1 MSSIEIALKALNFHW
16 KPKHLNPIAEN
27 IVFKKR
33 NVSFLAMNALFR
45 TKNYELEYDEP
56 PFEKSYMIRNF
67 VEVLPNDALRQRA
80 EILTA
85 IFRIDAH
92 HNIIPITAF
101 SEHDK
106 S

>member
-1 MSSIEIALKALNFHW
+1 LLNIRTNVYEFNRNGFENV
-16 KPKHLNPIAEN
+16 KFSIAEN

-33 NVSFLAMNALFR
+33 NVSFLAINALFR

-67 VEVLPNDALRQRA
+67 VQVLPNDLLRQRA
-80 EILTA
+80 EMLTVV
-85 IFRIDAH
+85 FRIDAH

>member
-16 KPKHLNPIAEN
+16 KPKHLNHIAEN

-33 NVSFLAMNALFR
+33 NVSFLAINALFR

-67 VEVLPNDALRQRA
+67 VEVLPNNLLRQRA
-80 EILTA
+80 EMLTV

-92 HNIIPITAF
+92 HNIIPVTAF